1 MCMCVCERREER
13 PSSSSSIIV
22 VCVRVQQNDVLS
34 LSSHAAIIIVVA
46 CAACPLSPHATHLNI
61 RRAPQL
67 RVLLLERVELP
78 LQAHEIAKRAPASI
92 VRWRDHR
99 LRWRRYVR
107 LRCACERG
115 RALRC
120 KQRGWEVSVAASLV
134 LAVLCCA
141 CVRLTCTPRLLQQ
154 PIQSLDLFLER
165 HDRGV

>member
-1 MCMCVCERREER
+1 MYVCMCVCVRREEKR
-13 PSSSSSIIV
+13 GRAAAAASLLS
-22 VCVRVQQNDVLS
+22 VCVCSRMMSSLS
-34 LSSHAAIIIVVA
+34 LTRSNHHRCCV

-67 RVLLLERVELP
+67 LLLLERVELP

-107 LRCACERG
+107 LRGACECG

-120 KQRGWEVSVAASLV
+120 KQRGWGRCQWLLR
-134 LAVLCCA
+134 LAWPVLCCA
-141 CVRLTCTPRLLQQ
+141 CLRLTCTPRLLQQ
-154 PIQSLDLFLER
+154 PIQSLDLFL
-165 HDRGV
+165 